1 LTIRRT
7 FPLASKL
14 SHAATVVE
22 AMPCHFATM
31 ALGKNS
37 TMQGEPNPTMIF
49 NTKRCKEDRVTKNK
63 VAEKY
68 LGTVAR
74 CHGGD
79 KVVERG
85 RVAKKKLR
93 WRRRESKKNRTRVNI
108 GFQ

>member
-1 LTIRRT
+1 
-7 FPLASKL
+7 
-14 SHAATVVE
+14 
-22 AMPCHFATM
+22 
-31 ALGKNS
+31 
-37 TMQGEPNPTMIF
+37 MIF

-93 WRRRESKKNRTRVNI
+93 WRRRDFKACKRLYEISV
-108 GFQ
+108 QDS

>member
-1 LTIRRT
+1 MTIKRT
-7 FPLASKL
+7 FPLALKL
-14 SHAATVVE
+14 SHAVTIVKAR
-22 AMPCHFATM
+22 PCHSAATG
-31 ALGKNS
+31 LGKNS
-37 TMQGEPNPTMIF
+37 AMRGEPNPAMLF
-49 NTKRCKEDRVTKNK
+49 NTKRCREDRVTKNK

-68 LGTVAR
+68 MGTVAR